1 VPEARIVYVDNDP
14 IVLAHARA
22 LLTSSPTG
30 ATAYIDADL
39 RDPERILGAPE
50 LRATLDLGRPVGL
63 VLLAVL
69 HFVRDSDDPY
79 GIVNTLVKAL
89 PAGSYLVM
97 SHATY
102 DLVDPATVERLEA
115 LSGGQW
121 RSRSR
126 DEFAR
131 FFTGLEL
138 VDPGVVPIGDWR
150 PSPGTIPPDPAE
162 IVTYGAVAR
171 IP

>member
-1 VPEARIVYVDNDP
+1 M
-14 IVLAHARA
+14 
-22 LLTSSPTG
+22 
-30 ATAYIDADL
+30 
-39 RDPERILGAPE
+39 
-50 LRATLDLGRPVGL
+50 
-63 VLLAVL
+63 LLAVL
-69 HFVRDSDDPY
+69 HFVPDSGNPY
-79 GIVNTLVKAL
+79 DIVTRLIQAL
-89 PAGSYLVM
+89 PTGSYLVM

-102 DLVDPATVERLEA
+102 DLVDPATVQRLEA

-138 VDPGVVPIGDWR
+138 VDPGVVPIGHWR
-150 PSPGTIPPDPAE
+150 PSPDTRPPDPAK